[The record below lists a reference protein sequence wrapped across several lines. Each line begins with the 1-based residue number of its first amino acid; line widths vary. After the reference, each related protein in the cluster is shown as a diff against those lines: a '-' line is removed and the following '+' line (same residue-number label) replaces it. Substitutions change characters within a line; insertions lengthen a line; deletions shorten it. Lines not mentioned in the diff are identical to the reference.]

1 MKNFLNKLFLHST
14 NHDHISFAIKE
25 LILKTQVNKIFNM
38 INNFSEE
45 SEIRFVGGCVRKMI
59 QRENIDDID
68 LATNLNPEEVSSI
81 LKKNDINYFETGIQ
95 HGTITAIIN
104 DHKFEITSLREDV
117 NTFGRHAEVKFSKDW
132 KKDASRR
139 DFSINAIYADINGNL
154 FDPFGGKKDLEL
166 GIIKFI
172 GDPEKRI
179 NEDYLR
185 ILRYLRFFLIYSKIN
200 HDQKLLKIL
209 KKNLNGISLLS
220 KDRLLNELK
229 KIIKSGVL
237 NKLSNDK
244 FCSELI
250 KIIIPQLKN
259 IKIFKKPNYF
269 AKSKL
274 DECDFIFLLSLLVID
289 ETDNVDYFIYKFNLS
304 NNDQKRL
311 KTINN
316 FFHQKLSPSLFTEK
330 NLNKLFYYNGKQA
343 VIDVLSYRLFT
354 LKKTDEKLI
363 QLLETFKKKTLP
375 IMPINAKIL
384 MSEFNIPEGKI
395 LGSKLKKI
403 EEMWVSNNFR
413 LSNEQINKILSN

>member
-1 MKNFLNKLFLHST
+1 MKTAVKVLFFHCNSYRS
-14 NHDHISFAIKE
+14 HAFGPD
-25 LILKTQVNKIFNM
+25 QM
-38 INNFSEE
+38 I
-45 SEIRFVGGCVRKMI
+45 
-59 QRENIDDID
+59 
-68 LATNLNPEEVSSI
+68 
-81 LKKNDINYFETGIQ
+81 
-95 HGTITAIIN
+95 
-104 DHKFEITSLREDV
+104 
-117 NTFGRHAEVKFSKDW
+117 
-132 KKDASRR
+132 
-139 DFSINAIYADINGNL
+139 
-154 FDPFGGKKDLEL
+154 
-166 GIIKFI
+166 
-172 GDPEKRI
+172 
-179 NEDYLR
+179 
-185 ILRYLRFFLIYSKIN
+185 
-200 HDQKLLKIL
+200 
-209 KKNLNGISLLS
+209 
-220 KDRLLNELK
+220 
-229 KIIKSGVL
+229 
-237 NKLSNDK
+237 SNDK

-304 NNDQKRL
+304 NNDQKRI

>member
-1 MKNFLNKLFLHST
+1 
-14 NHDHISFAIKE
+14 
-25 LILKTQVNKIFNM
+25 M

-269 AKSKL
+269 AKLKL

-343 VIDVLSYRLFT
+343 VIDVLSYRLFI

>member
-1 MKNFLNKLFLHST
+1 MKNFLNKLFLNST

-154 FDPFGGKKDLEL
+154 FDPFDGKKDLEL

-304 NNDQKRL
+304 NNDQKR
-311 KTINN
+311 
-316 FFHQKLSPSLFTEK
+316 
-330 NLNKLFYYNGKQA
+330 
-343 VIDVLSYRLFT
+343 
-354 LKKTDEKLI
+354 
-363 QLLETFKKKTLP
+363 
-375 IMPINAKIL
+375 
-384 MSEFNIPEGKI
+384 
-395 LGSKLKKI
+395 
-403 EEMWVSNNFR
+403 
-413 LSNEQINKILSN
+413 